1 MAPARWLIID
11 NPFLGLP
18 VGGRMQILFRQD
30 FLVHERSPWTDPKMP
45 PPARLALIGLAGA

>member
-1 MAPARWLIID
+1 
-11 NPFLGLP
+11 
-18 VGGRMQILFRQD
+18 MQILFRQD